1 MEMRDLTR
9 IYTSDRTPTA
19 PPKIDLHRKLRPA
32 ALENTAHAA
41 VVRLVHLEV
50 LRKFVSPIIAQCVE
64 ENKKNKKNQQPSEQP
79 NVCEAHRFLS
89 FSF

>member
-1 MEMRDLTR
+1 MEMIDLTR

-19 PPKIDLHRKLRPA
+19 PPKIDLNRKLRPA

-50 LRKFVSPIIAQCVE
+50 LRKYVSHIIAQECFVRE
-64 ENKKNKKNQQPSEQP
+64 KNK
-79 NVCEAHRFLS
+79 
-89 FSF
+89 